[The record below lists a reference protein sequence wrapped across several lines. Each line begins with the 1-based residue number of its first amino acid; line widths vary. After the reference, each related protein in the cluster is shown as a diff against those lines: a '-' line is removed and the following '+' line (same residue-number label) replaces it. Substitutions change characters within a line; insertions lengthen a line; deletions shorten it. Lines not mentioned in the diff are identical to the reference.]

1 MKLLVL
7 SNGHGEDEIATRII
21 EQLCIIANKLEIQAL
36 PIVGTGYAYSKL
48 GIGIIGEVQQMPSG
62 GFIYMG
68 GNPLWEDLND
78 GLIALTLKQIKT
90 VRQWGKSG
98 GVVLAVGDI
107 VPLLFAWMSGC
118 NYAFVGTAKSDY
130 YLRDA
135 QGEWLSQ
142 TSWWERRLGSV
153 YLPWE
158 RWLLSRKRNL
168 AAFPRDTLTT
178 DILKRSG
185 IKAYDLGN
193 PMMDGFSL
201 SNRQKPIPHFQ
212 GNLSSSPL
220 SILLLPGS
228 RMPEALRNWQ
238 QIISAVSEVIREFP
252 ERELL
257 FLAAI
262 APSLNS
268 KAFQE
273 KLLAQG
279 WQLIVADRLSMTNQT
294 RASFGQHSEGVILG
308 PPQNVDRPNAPD
320 GGAGSDRFLGSG
332 LSLNG
337 EMGENPSKVTRQ
349 NDDKVFLRKQD
360 ATLCL
365 TQNSYGECLQQA
377 DLAIAMSGTATEQ
390 FVGMGKPAII
400 MPGNGPQCT
409 FAFVEAQTRLLGCSV
424 TLVANPQEVG
434 KAISSLLNNQQK
446 LQEIAHNGKTRM
458 GTPGAAKRIA
468 LKLQE
473 TLLKT
478 D

>member
-7 SNGHGEDEIATRII
+7 SNGHGEDGIATRII

-212 GNLSSSPL
+212 GNLSPSPL

-238 QIISAVSEVIREFP
+238 QIISAVSELIREFP

-279 WQLIVADRLSMTNQT
+279 WQLMIADRLSMTNQT
-294 RASFGQHSEGVILG
+294 RASLG
-308 PPQNVDRPNAPD
+308 PHSLAEETS
-320 GGAGSDRFLGSG
+320 AESDRFPRSG
-332 LSLNG
+332 LSSNR
-337 EMGENPSKVTRQ
+337 EMGENLTRVAPQ
-349 NDDKVFLRKQD
+349 NDDKVFLRKQN